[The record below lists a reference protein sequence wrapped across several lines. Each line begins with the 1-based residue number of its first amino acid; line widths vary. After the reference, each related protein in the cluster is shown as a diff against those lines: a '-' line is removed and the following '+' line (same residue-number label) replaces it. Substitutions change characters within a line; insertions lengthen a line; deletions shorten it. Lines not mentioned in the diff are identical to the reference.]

1 MMLQVTMLNFVNE
14 IASEQL
20 AAIQHNN
27 YNGPHTPQT
36 QGRIQQQIED
46 NGEVLSDEDEQIMLN

>member
-36 QGRIQQQIED
+36 QGR
-46 NGEVLSDEDEQIMLN
+46 M